1 MRTQAARRCDHPAF
15 PVEHATSRW
24 DGGCGLRGT
33 TLPIFGLLA
42 AAFAAHATC
51 LGQEV
56 APTQAEAS
64 SSQSDPDPPVPVP
77 ETEVVST
84 AATPAAPKDPLR
96 FEEGP
101 WTIKLELFAGTQV
114 VVQNNSFWGLADV
127 FSPGS
132 DYSDDRV
139 WNEAWAIPGIK
150 VDYAASETLDLYGG
164 LAAAATGNVGRDLFE
179 KGNAGQLS
187 LEQAFAGLKL
197 KSGSS
202 DTALDVSGG
211 QQPYRM
217 GTGFLIDLGAQNG
230 NERGAVLVSPR
241 RSWEYSAIAKL
252 KSGGFSADA
261 FVLNYNEITSDDPD
275 TTLAGGK
282 IEYALS
288 QTAPDEFIGIS
299 YINAFDSSMPYIRA
313 PLAIIENGREE
324 TQTVN
329 PYARFRPLQESAP
342 GMYAAIEGAYQWN
355 NRIDQKAYA
364 ISAEVGY
371 QWEHVAMRPKVSY
384 AFREYSGDDPDTSEL
399 ERFDPLF
406 YDGGVHAFA
415 SGSNAA
421 LAFYN
426 TNVRT
431 HRLSLNLMA
440 TQQDFFTFS
449 YWRVEAAEENSPL
462 QFGQAGRLEVIN
474 GQPVLVSGV
483 PNEHLSDD
491 LYAEYVRMITANA
504 YLTFGAGVSFPGSG
518 LEASAGR
525 GLDVWA
531 GALVNFTIKY

>member
-1 MRTQAARRCDHPAF
+1 MRTHAASRCDRPAF
-15 PVEHATSRW
+15 SVEHASSRW
-24 DGGCGLRGT
+24 DGGWLVGGNR
-33 TLPIFGLLA
+33 LPIFGLLA
-42 AAFAAHATC
+42 AALAARATC
-51 LGQEV
+51 LGQEA
-56 APTQAEAS
+56 APTHTDAAS
-64 SSQSDPDPPVPVP
+64 SQADPNPPAAVPD
-77 ETEVVST
+77 T
-84 AATPAAPKDPLR
+84 AASPAAPEDPLR

-114 VVQNNSFWGLADV
+114 VVQGNSFWGLADV

-139 WNEAWAIPGIK
+139 WNEAWAIPGVK
-150 VDYAASETLDLYGG
+150 VNYAASETFDLYGG
-164 LAAAATGNVGRDLFE
+164 LAVAATGNTGNDLFDQ
-179 KGNAGQLS
+179 GNAGRLS

-202 DTALDVSGG
+202 DTTLDISGG
-211 QQPYRM
+211 QQPYKM

-241 RSWEYSAIAKL
+241 RSWEYSGIAKV
-252 KSGGFSADA
+252 KSGRFSADA

-288 QTAPDEFIGIS
+288 TTAPDEFVGIS
-299 YINAFDSSMPYIRA
+299 YINAFDSSMPYVRA

-324 TQTVN
+324 TQTIN
-329 PYARFRPLQESAP
+329 PYVRFRPLKESAP
-342 GMYAAIEGAYQWN
+342 GLYAALEGAYQWN
-355 NRIDQKAYA
+355 NRIDQKAHA

-371 QWEHVAMRPKVSY
+371 QWENVAMRPKLSY
-384 AFREYSGDDPDTSEL
+384 AFREYSGDDPGTSDL

-462 QFGQAGRLEVIN
+462 QFGQAGRLELID

-491 LYAEYVRMITANA
+491 LYAEYVRMISANV
-504 YLTFGAGVSFPGSG
+504 YLTVGAGVSFPGSG

-531 GALVNFTIKY
+531 GALVNFTVKY